1 MLPQNQLV
9 IWMLA
14 ICICAPFL
22 LNSSFFSF
30 IDKDN
35 KNRANQIDGLRFFL
49 SIFVV
54 FHHFVLAHSWFT
66 TGDWSLNALGAY
78 PVNKLSGGFGVA
90 LFFIISG
97 FLFANIKTTGTE
109 WAIFYVKRVF
119 RVGPMFFFSSI
130 IVILMT
136 IYLQRDNLMI
146 QGSLNNL
153 LHWFDMG
160 ITGTKPD
167 ILGGKGSTFLN
178 AGVTWTLYWEWAF
191 YFSLPL
197 VLLIKRKFD
206 NITFTLAFLFV
217 CYYLSRDVDRYW
229 IGFAAFFA
237 VGFLC
242 RELVNYVKI
251 KKVWL
256 DIGAVISFAVCVF
269 VIEDPFA
276 LSSVP
281 LFGILFFCICSGAD
295 IFGLLRFKGVVR
307 LGEVSYSIYL
317 IHGIFLFVMN
327 KFFFSYSLPD
337 VPLAYMSVATVTMV
351 LMILASAFTYR
362 YIELPFIKLGHRLP
376 KSLDKLT
383 KEQVSPT
390 PADGQFTDGGAALN
404 PSASPLLDP
413 VQTPSVRSA
422 S

>member
-1 MLPQNQLV
+1 MLPQNQLL

-14 ICICAPFL
+14 ICICVPL
-22 LNSSFFSF
+22 LFSLPFFSF
-30 IDKDN
+30 IDKNN

-54 FHHFVLAHSWFT
+54 FHHFVLAYSLFT
-66 TGDWSLNALGAY
+66 TGDWSLNALAAW
-78 PVNKLSGGFGVA
+78 PVNKLSGGVGVA

-109 WAIFYVKRVF
+109 WAIFYTKRFF
-119 RVGPMFFFSSI
+119 RIGPMFFLSSI

-136 IYLQRDNLMI
+136 IYLQRDNLI
-146 QGSLNNL
+146 VQGSLSSL
-153 LHWFDMG
+153 LPWFDMG
-160 ITGTKPD
+160 MTGNKPD

-197 VLLIKRKFD
+197 VLLIKRKSD
-206 NITFTLAFLFV
+206 NITFILAFLFI
-217 CYYLSRDVDRYW
+217 CYYLSRDVDHYW

-242 RELVNYVKI
+242 RELVNYVTI
-251 KKVWL
+251 KKIWL
-256 DIGAVISFAVCVF
+256 DIGAVLSFTACIF
-269 VIEDPFA
+269 IINEPFA

-281 LFGILFFCICSGAD
+281 LFGMLFFFICCGAD
-295 IFGLLRFKGVVR
+295 FFGLLRYKGIVR

-317 IHGIFLFVMN
+317 IHGIFWFAMN
-327 KFFFSYSLPD
+327 KFFFKFSPSNQPEI
-337 VPLAYMSVATVTMV
+337 YMSVATVTMV

-376 KSLDKLT
+376 KSLDKPA
-383 KEQVSPT
+383 KEQVCQTS
-390 PADGQFTDGGAALN
+390 AAGQFTDGGAVLN

-413 VQTPSVRSA
+413 AQTPSARPA